1 MSPIYNKIEVNLKV
15 KRNMKIGEL
24 SQRAGLP
31 ASTIRYYENQGL
43 LEPARRGQNG
53 YRDYADDA
61 LHRLHAVRVSQSLGF
76 SLETIRG
83 FFEGDGP
90 CDYGRVLAQ
99 IANRARQI
107 EIEQA
112 ALDAQRENLLLLRAM
127 IERRI
132 DGERPECALPRT
144 Q

>member
-1 MSPIYNKIEVNLKV
+1 
-15 KRNMKIGEL
+15 MKIGEL
-24 SQRAGLP
+24 SQRTGLP

-43 LEPARRGQNG
+43 LTRAPRSQNG

-76 SLETIRG
+76 TLQTIRG
-83 FFEGDGP
+83 FFAGDGP
-90 CDYGRVLAQ
+90 CDYGRVLTQ
-99 IANRARQI
+99 IAKRTREL

-112 ALDAQRENLLLLRAM
+112 ALDAQRENLLALRDAVERSIGGGQR
-127 IERRI
+127 IEC
-132 DGERPECALPRT
+132 GLPLP